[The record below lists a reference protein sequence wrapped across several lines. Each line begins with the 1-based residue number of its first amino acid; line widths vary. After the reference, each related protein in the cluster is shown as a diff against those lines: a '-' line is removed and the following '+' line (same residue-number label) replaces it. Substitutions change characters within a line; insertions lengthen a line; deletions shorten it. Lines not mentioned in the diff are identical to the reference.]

1 MLKKAESSFSK
12 SVSIVVSTIACV
24 GIEVP
29 ITVRSLH
36 ELSLVIDVTAN
47 DFLSPCMLFVLVLF
61 LAVVAPSADSFKVLS
76 GVQSYWQG
84 IET

>member
-1 MLKKAESSFSK
+1 MLKKAEFSFSK
-12 SVSIVVSTIACV
+12 SVSIVVSTIASV
-24 GIEVP
+24 GIDVP

-61 LAVVAPSADSFKVLS
+61 
-76 GVQSYWQG
+76 
-84 IET
+84 

>member
-24 GIEVP
+24 GIDVP
-29 ITVRSLH
+29 ITVWSLH

-61 LAVVAPSADSFKVLS
+61 
-76 GVQSYWQG
+76 
-84 IET
+84 